1 MEVGVKAMARERR
14 DYYTQTYIEGNTVR
28 RMEAAPD
35 YRRKREEQR
44 EAERRRQRNIARRN
58 QQRLAHMNR
67 GYVAFLSMAVVLTVI
82 VCAMYIRLQSDVTNS
97 LATISTIESQLAEL
111 RADNDATEKRIEASV
126 DLAQVK
132 DIAMNQLGM
141 VYAGQ
146 DQIVHYSVD
155 KEDYMNQYEDIPTR

>member
-1 MEVGVKAMARERR
+1 MARERR

>member
-1 MEVGVKAMARERR
+1 MARERR

-146 DQIVHYSVD
+146 NQIVHYSVD